1 MQGVPSTVVMY
12 WLIADD
18 IFSLNLSMS
27 SPRGGSRVV
36 QVISRNHSNVSKPA
50 FVISKGL
57 YCSSRNQLSSLF
69 YCLVR
74 NKTKKK
80 VSHLV
85 ILSITQQTQPFLSEF
100 DESPFSRFRPFVDTS
115 ENNAKKFGG
124 TTGESLYPV
133 GGTGWYMDLVT
144 NHSKPASI
152 GQKHSHCLAN
162 YSNSV
167 VIGYPGHKLPWKLL
181 TIVYKGKPLPGSP
194 FVCSC

>member
-27 SPRGGSRVV
+27 SPRSGSRVV

-69 YCLVR
+69 YCLLR
-74 NKTKKK
+74 HKTKKK

-85 ILSITQQTQPFLSEF
+85 IPSITQQTQPFLSEF
-100 DESPFSRFRPFVDTS
+100 DESPFARFRPFVDTS

-144 NHSKPASI
+144 NHSKPTS
-152 GQKHSHCLAN
+152 LR
-162 YSNSV
+162 
-167 VIGYPGHKLPWKLL
+167 LL
-181 TIVYKGKPLPGSP
+181 KTDTKKTTGPRILG
-194 FVCSC
+194 